1 MIVNLSPSFSV
12 SFFIVFFYLLYLLL
26 LFTLFLVHLILF
38 VSLSLFLA
46 PLLLFVS
53 LSLFLAPLLL
63 FVSLSLSLSLS
74 LYGCLLS
81 WRRSDTFT
89 LFLLH
94 SFNLS
99 VTNPSISYTNILPS
113 LTNAFQKILFLYQP
127 PIANKT
133 HFAQI
138 FSVSV
143 KIDTIAFSLLL
154 TDVLPFHTQVCTL
167 SQSNSHTLF
176 LSQVRLSLF
185 VQQRLKLLRVSALI
199 FIRAVTQI
207 FARSELISS
216 SFYHTNKLWHF
227 QGPRKLR

>member
-1 MIVNLSPSFSV
+1 MSFLAVSLTLLLLLFYSLYLTFMIVNLSPSFSV
-12 SFFIVFFYLLYLLL
+12 SFFIVCFYLLYLLL

-53 LSLFLAPLLL
+53 
-63 FVSLSLSLSLS
+63 VSLSLY

-99 VTNPSISYTNILPS
+99 VTNPSISHTNILPS
-113 LTNAFQKILFLYQP
+113 LTNAFQKILFLYKP

-143 KIDTIAFSLLL
+143 KIDTIAFSL
-154 TDVLPFHTQVCTL
+154 TDRCATFSYPSLHSFSVKFTHTFPL
-167 SQSNSHTLF
+167 S
-176 LSQVRLSLF
+176 
-185 VQQRLKLLRVSALI
+185 
-199 FIRAVTQI
+199 
-207 FARSELISS
+207 
-216 SFYHTNKLWHF
+216 
-227 QGPRKLR
+227 G

>member
-12 SFFIVFFYLLYLLL
+12 SFFIVCFYLLYLLL

-53 LSLFLAPLLL
+53 LSL
-63 FVSLSLSLSLS
+63 SLY

-99 VTNPSISYTNILPS
+99 VTNPSISHTNILPS
-113 LTNAFQKILFLYQP
+113 LTNAFQKILFLYKP

-143 KIDTIAFSLLL
+143 KIDTIAFSL
-154 TDVLPFHTQVCTL
+154 TDRCATFSYPSLHSFSVKFTHTFPL
-167 SQSNSHTLF
+167 S
-176 LSQVRLSLF
+176 
-185 VQQRLKLLRVSALI
+185 
-199 FIRAVTQI
+199 
-207 FARSELISS
+207 
-216 SFYHTNKLWHF
+216 
-227 QGPRKLR
+227 G